1 MRNSTVV
8 KAIYNGNGITRR
20 WDIPF
25 EYLDTSEIAVILT
38 TVVDDINVEEHI
50 PTSDYTIDISS
61 NEVIYPSDLSVS
73 PIEEGKKVTIHRVT
87 DLLQKSDY
95 TNQGALWPES
105 VEASFDKIHQILHE
119 QKESIDRSVKV
130 DITGNDDPQ
139 QYFNEI
145 IETAKLGLQKA
156 TEAIAAAEAA
166 EASETNAAAS
176 ATAAA
181 ASAASMDE
189 SVATCTEKA
198 AEAAASA
205 ASIDEA
211 AQTATS
217 KAAEAVASA
226 TAAAGSATAAAGS
239 AATAQS
245 SATSAAGSAS
255 AAATSETNATTAAT
269 SATTAKTAAETAA
282 SNAATSATAA
292 AGSATSAA
300 NSVAS
305 IGDSVEVAQ
314 QAAQD
319 AQDAADSI
327 GDAEETCTTA
337 ATNASA
343 SATAAANSAT
353 AAAGSA
359 TTAAEKAAEV
369 IHIVGGKF
377 GYRQEDTRYN
387 VGDMAFFTWT
397 MNTMYIECTTGGV
410 TASGDLVINNPSVGD
425 VVQDGTVV
433 WTVRQFAG
441 ASVATDTREGIT
453 KIYGTTGNNTDG
465 TMTQS
470 AITSAINSVTPGTAT
485 DTTAGVT
492 KVYTT
497 TGSNTDGTMSQ
508 AAITSAINNAAPG
521 TATDTTAGIT
531 KVYPTTGSN
540 TDGTMSQ
547 SAISAEFSDIN
558 TDITDLQTDV
568 GTAQN
573 DIVSLGGDVGLAQ
586 SNIGIL
592 QNSMTTAQGNI
603 GTLQTSMATAQ
614 TDITNLQSAM
624 SMTYKAKGSIAF
636 ANLPA
641 TLTSEM
647 LGWVYNIYD
656 DFTTDSRF
664 VEGTGNDYFAGENVA
679 VVEYQTGVYKLDV
692 LSGYIDL
699 SNYPRVVSFDSS
711 TGTLTLSTL

>member
-1 MRNSTVV
+1 MVINS
-8 KAIYNGNGITRR
+8 
-20 WDIPF
+20 DIKVA
-25 EYLDTSEIAVILT
+25 YRGDGQT
-38 TVVDDINVEEHI
+38 TVFPFSFPYFDKDYICVRILDEETGESTTL
-50 PTSDYTIDISS
+50 TSDYYVDTQANTVHYPGYAPGQEPPQSEQPPVLPETSTITIYRSSEISQLI
-61 NEVIYPSDLSVS
+61 ELGQKYPLPVIES
-73 PIEEGKKVTIHRVT
+73 
-87 DLLQKSDY
+87 
-95 TNQGALWPES
+95 AL
-105 VEASFDKIHQILHE
+105 DKITHILQEHDE
-119 QKESIDRSVKV
+119 NIKRSIKT
-130 DITGNDDPQ
+130 DITSTDDPQ
-139 QYFNEI
+139 SYFDEI

-156 TEAIAAAEAA
+156 TEAIAAAENAA
-166 EASETNAAAS
+166 ASETAAAAS

-181 ASAASMDE
+181 NSASSMDE

-305 IGDSVEVAQ
+305 IGDSVETAQ

-337 ATNASA
+337 ATNAA
-343 SATAAANSAT
+343 NSATAAANSAT
-353 AAAGSA
+353 SAAGSA

-425 VVQDGTVV
+425 LVQDGTVV

-465 TMTQS
+465 TMTQ
-470 AITSAINSVTPGTAT
+470 
-485 DTTAGVT
+485 
-492 KVYTT
+492 
-497 TGSNTDGTMSQ
+497 
-508 AAITSAINNAAPG
+508 AAITLAINNAAPG

-531 KVYPTTGSN
+531 KVYTTTGSN

-547 SAISAEFSDIN
+547 SAISAELSAIDS
-558 TDITDLQTDV
+558 DITDLQTDV

-573 DIVSLGGDVGLAQ
+573 DIGALDSAVSTNQTNITSLQ
-586 SNIGIL
+586 SH
-592 QNSMTTAQGNI
+592 MTTAQGNI
-603 GTLQTSMATAQ
+603 GTLQTNMATAQ
-614 TDITNLQSAM
+614 TDITNLQNAL
-624 SMTYKAKGSIAF
+624 SMTYKAKGSVAF

-641 TLTSEM
+641 TLTSSM

-664 VEGTGNDYFAGENVA
+664 VEGAGNEYFAGENVA
-679 VVEYQTGVYKLDV
+679 VVEYEAGVYKLDV